1 MRVLFLTDS
10 LSDLDGVGR
19 YTVRLLRAL
28 EEQRPGL
35 EVRVLLA
42 RKHRP
47 TSAEVPAHWKVEV
60 ALPPDYFFYMSPLKF
75 WVNLQLAQRRIAT
88 AAQGCDLVHAIKDY
102 PHNLAGLLGAERAGL
117 PCVATGHGTYTVQ
130 PLVAPR
136 HAERARDAYAR
147 FDGMIAVSRFTA
159 ERVRELLPAQHP
171 LASRLHVI
179 PNAVDAAKYSQ
190 RVFVDARPWQSQRYT
205 LSIGELKERKG
216 HHLALEAWCR
226 VARAHTDL
234 HHYVVGKGA
243 GDDYERSLHSIVQR
257 AGLTERVHFLG
268 NVREDEKV
276 DLLQRAQLFLHVPVT
291 ARDGGFEGFGI
302 VYLEASAA
310 GLPCIGTLGC
320 GAEDAIVHERTG
332 LLVEQSADAV
342 ERALARVLDN
352 ASLRDSMSKAGREH
366 AAQSSWSENARAVL
380 AIYDEIL
387 KRRSR
392 QR

>member
-47 TSAEVPAHWKVEV
+47 TSAEVPAHWDVEV

-75 WVNLQLAQRRIAT
+75 WVNLQLAQRRIAK
-88 AAQGCDLVHAIKDY
+88 AAQSCDLVHAIKDY

-130 PLVAPR
+130 PLVDPR
-136 HAERARDAYAR
+136 HAQRARDAYAR

-179 PNAVDAAKYSQ
+179 PNAVDAARYA
-190 RVFVDARPWQSQRYT
+190 RPVVLEARPWQLQRFT

-226 VARAHTDL
+226 AARAHPDL

-243 GDDYERSLHSIVQR
+243 GDNYERSLRSIVER
-257 AGLTERVHFLG
+257 AGMAERVHFLG

-342 ERALARVLDN
+342 ERALVRVLDN
-352 ASLRDSMSKAGREH
+352 ASLRDAMSKAGREH
-366 AAQSSWSENARAVL
+366 AARSSWSENARAVL

>member
-1 MRVLFLTDS
+1 
-10 LSDLDGVGR
+10 
-19 YTVRLLRAL
+19 
-28 EEQRPGL
+28 
-35 EVRVLLA
+35 
-42 RKHRP
+42 
-47 TSAEVPAHWKVEV
+47 
-60 ALPPDYFFYMSPLKF
+60 
-75 WVNLQLAQRRIAT
+75 
-88 AAQGCDLVHAIKDY
+88 
-102 PHNLAGLLGAERAGL
+102 
-117 PCVATGHGTYTVQ
+117 
-130 PLVAPR
+130 
-136 HAERARDAYAR
+136 
-147 FDGMIAVSRFTA
+147 MIAVSRFTA

-179 PNAVDAAKYSQ
+179 PNAVDAAKYA
-190 RVFVDARPWQSQRYT
+190 RPVVLEARPWQLQRFT

-226 VARAHTDL
+226 AARAHPDL

-243 GDDYERSLHSIVQR
+243 GDNYERSLRSIVER
-257 AGLTERVHFLG
+257 AGMAERVHFLG

-342 ERALARVLDN
+342 ERALARVLDDT
-352 ASLRDSMSKAGREH
+352 SLRDSMSKAGREH
-366 AAQSSWSENARAVL
+366 ATRSSWSENARAVL